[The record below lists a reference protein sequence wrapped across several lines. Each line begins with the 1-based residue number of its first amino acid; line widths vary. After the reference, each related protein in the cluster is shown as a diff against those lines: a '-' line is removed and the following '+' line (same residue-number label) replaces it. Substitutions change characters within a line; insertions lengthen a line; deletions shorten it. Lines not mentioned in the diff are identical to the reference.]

1 MSSTRSAV
9 PASTPALTLPFTLA
23 LVVAF
28 ALALPIPACSAAPSI
43 PSPATTPELA
53 PLATAYTFAQVR
65 KGNVISTLLVTARSA
80 ASVTAIDL
88 SELAGLH
95 SADAF
100 DVINRFSAAQLDALA
115 GEKSRTQ
122 THPLAR
128 LLGVGPRGVAH
139 IAAGTNYP
147 EHGKEVGVDE
157 AFLFPKI
164 SSASGPRST
173 LIATPAA
180 LMDYEVEVCAR
191 FDRELM
197 SVADYDE
204 ARKGLFLCGDFSDR
218 ATLVRNINLKD
229 VTSGDG
235 FPDAKSGSDRF
246 PVGPFLVVPKDWK
259 AFLAGVVIETHVDGE
274 RRQHANAGD
283 MIKDLRTI
291 VQETLAQAKTR
302 TWSYQG
308 GRIPMVDRPAIAT
321 GSAVL
326 TGTGEGVVFKA
337 PGPEVINALMSAA
350 DRDQQRDVIEKYLA
364 GEVSKGIYLRPGNAV
379 RYSSNYLGWIDTDVI
394 SATPSAATHP
404 ARPGDIP
411 TTSVDQNSSCMRP
424 LAFPQSTL
432 CQELQ

>member
-1 MSSTRSAV
+1 MSPNRTAV
-9 PASTPALTLPFTLA
+9 PASKLAFPLA

-28 ALALPIPACSAAPSI
+28 ALALPIPGCSAAPSSLSSTT
-43 PSPATTPELA
+43 SPGLA
-53 PLATAYTFAQVR
+53 PVATAHTFAQVR
-65 KGNVISTLLVTARSA
+65 KGTVTSTLLVIARTD

-88 SELAGLH
+88 SELAGLY

-100 DVINRFSAAQLDALA
+100 DVIDRFGVAQLDALA

-122 THPLAR
+122 THPLGR

-147 EHGKEVGVDE
+147 EHGKEVGVEE

-164 SSASGPRST
+164 SSASGPRSK
-173 LIATPAA
+173 LVAAPGA

-191 FDRELM
+191 FDRELR
-197 SVADYDE
+197 SVADFDE
-204 ARKGLFLCGDFSDR
+204 ARKGFFLCGDFSDR

-283 MIKDLRTI
+283 MIKDLRMI
-291 VQETLAQAKTR
+291 VQETLAQAKKR

-321 GSAVL
+321 GTAVL
-326 TGTGEGVVFKA
+326 TGTGEGVVFKE
-337 PGPEVINALMSAA
+337 PGPDVINALISAT
-350 DRDQQRDVIEKYLA
+350 DRAQQRGVIEKYLA
-364 GEVSKGIYLRPGNAV
+364 AEIAKGIYLRPGNAV

-394 SATPSAATHP
+394 SATPSAAIHP
-404 ARPGDIP
+404 ALPGDIP
-411 TTSVDQNSSCMRP
+411 TTFVAQSSSCMRP
-424 LAFPQSTL
+424 LAFPQSTP
-432 CQELQ
+432 CQEMQ